1 MIMKKNLTI
10 LFLVLIIFS
19 CKEKTINISK
29 DITFDKQMNVSYG
42 NDSEQKLDLYIPKN
56 TQQNKNL
63 FIIIHGGGWKAGNKS
78 QLTYF
83 ILSMMKKFPKSVF
96 ANINYRLASENRF
109 GIPNQTD
116 DINRVI
122 LFLEKT
128 LKYKPNIILLGNSAG
143 GHLSMLYSYKSD
155 GKANIKVVVNIVGP
169 ADLSDPSFKNYYD
182 YSFVENHL
190 VDPTLL
196 SNGISMEN
204 FASPVYWIN
213 KTSPPTISFYG
224 NNDTVIPLSQKNIL
238 DSTLNKNGIFNQS
251 FEFTGGHLDWVNE
264 RNAPFVINSISEFLK
279 QIDKNKTP

>member
-1 MIMKKNLTI
+1 
-10 LFLVLIIFS
+10 
-19 CKEKTINISK
+19 
-29 DITFDKQMNVSYG
+29 
-42 NDSEQKLDLYIPKN
+42 
-56 TQQNKNL
+56 
-63 FIIIHGGGWKAGNKS
+63 
-78 QLTYF
+78 
-83 ILSMMKKFPKSVF
+83 
-96 ANINYRLASENRF
+96 
-109 GIPNQTD
+109 
-116 DINRVI
+116 
-122 LFLEKT
+122 
-128 LKYKPNIILLGNSAG
+128 
-143 GHLSMLYSYKSD
+143 MLYSYKSD
-155 GKANIKVVVNIVGP
+155 GKANIKAVVNIVGP

-196 SNGISMEN
+196 SKGISMEN

>member
-10 LFLVLIIFS
+10 LFLLLIIFS

-83 ILSMMKKFPKSVF
+83 TLSMMEKFPKSVF

-128 LKYKPNIILLGNSAG
+128 LKYKPNIILLGN

-155 GKANIKVVVNIVGP
+155 GKANIKAVVNIVGP

-190 VDPTLL
+190 VDSTLL

-204 FASPVYWIN
+204 FASPVYWIT

-224 NNDTVIPLSQKNIL
+224 NNDQVIPLSQKKIL
-238 DSTLNKNGIFNQS
+238 DSVLNKNQVFNQS
-251 FEFTGGHLDWVNE
+251 YEFSGGHLDWNNE
-264 RNAPFVINSISEFLK
+264 KNAPFVINSISEFLK
-279 QIDKNKTP
+279 QIDNNKTP